1 MKNRLRKVQFKY
13 LDYVFEN
20 MCSIKSKHYPDST
33 FFKKNDKVILELE
46 KSGTLWVLYSVW
58 SNISDT
64 FSFEYEETQQLIKEW
79 MEEQI
84 KSREVTPGC
93 FVARRNGQKEA
104 QLKSRE
110 VEPIQNASFIRME
123 VEEQLKKGEIK
134 PLDAGSNY
142 LTFMEKQIKK
152 EEIEPVVTM
161 PLKLEVVEG
170 RLKSEEVT
178 PSVGGKLYVSDL
190 MEEQLKSAEVTP
202 LQEHFFYK
210 PLMEE
215 QLKSAEVTP
224 RNAIA
229 PPFRW
234 RKLNSEE
241 VLPQSTDLGANIVAE
256 EKLELLEIIPDIK
269 GHSGSYWV
277 ESRLKLDEITPQRMN
292 YVIIGGEGEELESEE
307 IKPNATLTSYH
318 LKVVEEQL
326 KKEEVTPRSA
336 IPPQSWTN
344 LKSEEIKPVKFY
356 ETELQVLEEQLKQ
369 EILKLSKDE
378 KK

>member
-1 MKNRLRKVQFKY
+1 MKDRLRKVQFKF
-13 LDYVFEN
+13 LDYLFEN
-20 MCSIKSKHYPDST
+20 MLSIKSKQYPDST

-58 SNISDT
+58 SDISDT

-79 MEEQI
+79 
-84 KSREVTPGC
+84 V
-93 FVARRNGQKEA
+93 EA
-104 QLKSRE
+104 QLKQGVVAPVISSAIGNIS
-110 VEPIQNASFIRME
+110 VEA
-123 VEEQLKKGEIK
+123 QLKQGVVAPDCNFNTNIIRVQE
-134 PLDAGSNY
+134 
-142 LTFMEKQIKK
+142 EIKK
-152 EEIEPVVTM
+152 E
-161 PLKLEVVEG
+161 
-170 RLKSEEVT
+170 
-178 PSVGGKLYVSDL
+178 
-190 MEEQLKSAEVTP
+190 
-202 LQEHFFYK
+202 
-210 PLMEE
+210 
-215 QLKSAEVTP
+215 EVTP

-234 RKLNSEE
+234 RKLNSVE
-241 VLPQSTDLGANIVAE
+241 VT
-256 EKLELLEIIPDIK
+256 PDIK

-277 ESRLKLDEITPQRMN
+277 ESQLKSEEITPQRMN
-292 YVIIGGEGEELESEE
+292 YVIIGGAGEE

-356 ETELQVLEEQLKQ
+356 ENELQVFEEQLKQ

>member
-1 MKNRLRKVQFKY
+1 MKNRLRKVQFKF

-20 MCSIKSKHYPDST
+20 MRTIKSKHYPDSK
-33 FFKKNDKVILELE
+33 FFKKGDKVILELE

-79 MEEQI
+79 MEEQ
-84 KSREVTPGC
+84 
-93 FVARRNGQKEA
+93 
-104 QLKSRE
+104 LKSR
-110 VEPIQNASFIRME
+110 VVAPKNVLQRRWYW
-123 VEEQLKKGEIK
+123 VEEQIK
-134 PLDAGSNY
+134 SG
-142 LTFMEKQIKK
+142 
-152 EEIEPVVTM
+152 EIEPDCNFNTNIIRAQ
-161 PLKLEVVEG
+161 EE
-170 RLKSEEVT
+170 LKSV
-178 PSVGGKLYVSDL
+178 
-190 MEEQLKSAEVTP
+190 
-202 LQEHFFYK
+202 
-210 PLMEE
+210 
-215 QLKSAEVTP
+215 EVTP

-234 RKLNSEE
+234 RKLNSAE
-241 VLPQSTDLGANIVAE
+241 VLPQSTDLGTNIVAE
-256 EKLELLEIIPDIK
+256 EKLELLEIEPDCNFNTNIIRVQEEIKSAEITPDIK

-307 IKPNATLTSYH
+307 
-318 LKVVEEQL
+318 
-326 KKEEVTPRSA
+326 VTPRSA

-356 ETELQVLEEQLKQ
+356 ENELQVLEEQLKQ

>member
-1 MKNRLRKVQFKY
+1 MKNRLRKVQFKF

-20 MCSIKSKHYPDST
+20 MRTIKSKHYPDSK
-33 FFKKNDKVILELE
+33 FFKKGDKVILELE

-79 MEEQI
+79 MEEQL

-93 FVARRNGQKEA
+93 FVARRNGQREA
-104 QLKSRE
+104 QLKSGE
-110 VEPIQNASFIRME
+110 VTPLQGKSLNFALME
-123 VEEQLKKGEIK
+123 ERLKSAE
-134 PLDAGSNY
+134 
-142 LTFMEKQIKK
+142 MEL
-152 EEIEPVVTM
+152 VVTM

-170 RLKSEEVT
+170 R
-178 PSVGGKLYVSDL
+178 
-190 MEEQLKSAEVTP
+190 
-202 LQEHFFYK
+202 
-210 PLMEE
+210 
-215 QLKSAEVTP
+215 LKSAEVTP

-256 EKLELLEIIPDIK
+256 EKLELLEIEPDCNFNTNIIRVQEEIKSAEVRVHLLAQGWSDRVEEQLKSAEITPDIK

-292 YVIIGGEGEELESEE
+292 YVIIGGEGEELE
-307 IKPNATLTSYH
+307 PD
-318 LKVVEEQL
+318 
-326 KKEEVTPRSA
+326 EVTPKSA
-336 IPPQSWTN
+336 IPPFRWTN
-344 LKSEEIKPVKFY
+344 LKSEEVTPKISTSYHLEEKLKEEIKPVKFY
-356 ETELQVLEEQLKQ
+356 ETELQFLEEQLKQ

>member
-1 MKNRLRKVQFKY
+1 MKNRLRKVQFKF

-20 MCSIKSKHYPDST
+20 MRSIKSKHYLDST
-33 FFKKNDKVILELE
+33 FFKKDDKVILELE

-79 MEEQI
+79 MEEQL
-84 KSREVTPGC
+84 KKEV
-93 FVARRNGQKEA
+93 VAPKNVLQRRWYW
-104 QLKSRE
+104 
-110 VEPIQNASFIRME
+110 
-123 VEEQLKKGEIK
+123 VEEQIK
-134 PLDAGSNY
+134 SG
-142 LTFMEKQIKK
+142 
-152 EEIEPVVTM
+152 
-161 PLKLEVVEG
+161 
-170 RLKSEEVT
+170 EVT
-178 PSVGGKLYVSDL
+178 PSFTIGFEPEM
-190 MEEQLKSAEVTP
+190 MEERLK
-202 LQEHFFYK
+202 QE
-210 PLMEE
+210 
-215 QLKSAEVTP
+215 EVTP

-241 VLPQSTDLGANIVAE
+241 VLPQSTDLGTNIVAE
-256 EKLELLEIIPDIK
+256 EKLKLLEIEPDCNFNTNIIRVQEEIKSAEVRVHLLAQGWSDRVEEELESVEVTPSIK

-277 ESRLKLDEITPQRMN
+277 ESRLKLEEITPQRMN

-307 IKPNATLTSYH
+307 
-318 LKVVEEQL
+318 
-326 KKEEVTPRSA
+326 VTPRSA

-344 LKSEEIKPVKFY
+344 LKEEIKPVKFY
-356 ETELQVLEEQLKQ
+356 ENELQVLEEQLKQ